1 MSLATLPHQPP
12 SSTGA
17 SAQRNPW
24 AAYLDRQ
31 ETVLALAALL
41 VIAGVTL
48 VNPGFFSG
56 GNFVDIVQKC
66 AYIAVAAIG
75 TTLVILCGHIDISIG
90 AAVGLCATVSG
101 KMAVAGVPLPI
112 VFLTAILVG
121 GLIGLINGLLVAYA
135 RIPAIVV
142 TLGTASILKGGL
154 ILVTGGRWIYGLPQ
168 GFDLSHQH
176 WFGIPVPIFALV
188 VLGVGFSLWLR
199 YTMPGRK
206 IYAVGGNAEA
216 ARLSGI
222 SERHVTLG
230 VFTLNGLLVG
240 VAAVLYATN
249 FSSIQASVA
258 SGLELT
264 VITAAV
270 VGGVSILGGSG
281 TVAGA
286 ILGAILLQIIGTA
299 MVFLHVR
306 AEWFQTIQGS
316 LILLTILLDVFRRRK
331 GLDALLA
338 SGGGGSGT
346 VPRRLGP
353 FTLQEVIMA
362 GVLVAVVVI
371 LSLRSDRFFTAPN
384 LLNQTRFLT
393 EIALM
398 AVPMTFIIITGGID
412 LSVGSILAFSS
423 IVLGFSLAK
432 PGIAAAA
439 RHLCGCRSRYFGG
452 IAQRVAHCRTACP
465 ASHCDA
471 RNPRDFSRTLVWH

>member
-1 MSLATLPHQPP
+1 LF
-12 SSTGA
+12 
-17 SAQRNPW
+17 
-24 AAYLDRQ
+24 
-31 ETVLALAALL
+31 

-48 VNPGFFSG
+48 DNPGFLSG
-56 GNFVDIVQKC
+56 ENFVDILQKC
-66 AYIAVAAIG
+66 AYIAIAAIG
-75 TTLVILCGHIDISIG
+75 MTLVILCGHIDISIG
-90 AAVGLCATVSG
+90 AAVGLCATVAG

-112 VFLTAILVG
+112 VFVTAILVG

-168 GFDLSHQH
+168 GFDLSHH
-176 WFGIPVPIFALV
+176 VWLGIPVPIFALV
-188 VLGVGFSLWLR
+188 VFGLGFSLPR
-199 YTMPGRK
+199 YTMAGRK

-230 VFTLNGLLVG
+230 VFALNGLLVG

-286 ILGAILLQIIGTA
+286 IMGATLLQMIGTA
-299 MVFLHVR
+299 MVFVHDR

-316 LILLTILLDVFRRRK
+316 LILLTILLEVFRRRK
-331 GLDALLA
+331 SLDALLS
-338 SGGGGSGT
+338 SGGGGT
-346 VPRRLGP
+346 ATAPRRLGP
-353 FTLQEVIMA
+353 FALQEVIMA

-371 LSLRSDRFFTAPN
+371 LSIRSDRFFTAAN
-384 LLNQTRFLT
+384 LLNQTRFLS

-412 LSVGSILAFSS
+412 LSVGSMLAFSS
-423 IVLGFSLAK
+423 IVLGFSWQSLGLPLPLAICA
-432 PGIAAAA
+432 GIMAGTLAGLLNGLLIVGLRVPPLIVTLATLAIFEDCHSASASRAPSTASRVVRILWRRRNLRSARAAI
-439 RHLCGCRSRYFGG
+439 SPFGG
-452 IAQRVAHCRTACP
+452 GDR
-465 ASHCDA
+465 
-471 RNPRDFSRTLVWH
+471 